1 MDALHSPQWLA
12 LAGITL
18 VAAIINGALGH
29 GFSTLTVPVALL
41 WFSQRLLN
49 PVLVVL
55 ELVIN
60 LWAFLTSL
68 GHFPAVA
75 ARVRPIALAL
85 LPGILVGGLVLRF
98 VPSGPLKIAT
108 YALLLPLALWQAFGR
123 RPARAPHAVAYG
135 GLTGLLYG
143 LTTISGPVLSLY
155 FHHHHHTPKHEYRA
169 AISFL
174 RLVESTVSAVTLLAL
189 GLLSGD
195 TVNAALPLLPGVLV
209 GLLLGQLLLRWI
221 PEGGFRRFCAL
232 FNVFA
237 LSFGLA
243 RLLQGLGLPVLAGL
257 ALWAVPTALV
267 LLRAIR
273 PEPEPAREAA

>member
-1 MDALHSPQWLA
+1 MESLHLPQWLA
-12 LAGITL
+12 LAGLTL
-18 VAAIINGALGH
+18 AAAVINGALGH

-41 WFSQRLLN
+41 WLSQRLLN

-68 GHFPAVA
+68 GDFPAVA
-75 ARVRPIALAL
+75 ARVRPVALAL

-98 VPSGPLKIAT
+98 VPAGPLKIAT
-108 YALLLPLALWQAFGR
+108 YALLLPLALWQAFGHK
-123 RPARAPHAVAYG
+123 PARAPHAVVYG
-135 GLTGLLYG
+135 GATGLLYG

-155 FHHHHHTPKHEYRA
+155 FHHHHTPKREYRA

-174 RLVESTVSAVTLLAL
+174 RLVESSVSALTLLSL
-189 GLLSGD
+189 GLLSGE
-195 TVNAALPLLPGVLV
+195 TVQAALPLLPGVIV

-243 RLLQGLGLPVLAGL
+243 RLLQGVGVPALAGF
-257 ALWAVPTALV
+257 ALWVVPTGLV
-267 LLRAIR
+267 LLRVVR
-273 PEPEPAREAA
+273 PEPSTAQEAA